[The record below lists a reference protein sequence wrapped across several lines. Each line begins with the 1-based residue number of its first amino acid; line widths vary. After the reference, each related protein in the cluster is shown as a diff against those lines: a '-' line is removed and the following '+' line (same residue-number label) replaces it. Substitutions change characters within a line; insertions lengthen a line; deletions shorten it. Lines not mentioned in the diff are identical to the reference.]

1 MDRKREP
8 TVRPASRADVGS
20 LLRLVGEYWD
30 FEGIEG
36 FDEARVGE
44 QLEWLLGD
52 PRLGAV
58 WLATDADMPAG
69 YLLAVY
75 VFSLE
80 HLGLT
85 VEIDEFFI
93 RPGFRGGGTGARML
107 RTAEEAFRAAGC
119 TSVSLEVGRGNDA
132 GRRFWLS
139 QGYAARANFE
149 LLDKML

>member
-1 MDRKREP
+1 MERRREL
-8 TVRPASRADVGS
+8 TIRPATVQDVGS
-20 LLRLVGEYWD
+20 LLRLVSEYWD
-30 FEGIEG
+30 FEGVGG
-36 FDEARVGE
+36 FEEARVRE
-44 QLEWLLGD
+44 QLERLLAD
-52 PRLGAV
+52 LHLGAA
-58 WLATDADMPAG
+58 WLAIDGDTPAG

-85 VEIDEFFI
+85 AEIDEFFI

-119 TSVSLEVGRGNDA
+119 TNASLQVGRGNDA
-132 GRRFWLS
+132 GRRFWLR
-139 QGYAARANFE
+139 QGYAPRANFE